1 MMSQSLSILK
11 QASNLEQLPL
21 DNYQVSFETPTDQVK
36 QYLINHPN
44 LSGVMIVQ
52 HQKVIGSITRRAL
65 FEKLSKEFSYA
76 LYGAKAIGFMLN
88 NLNEDVLKVPAQ
100 TSITDAVKLSF
111 TRPAKSVYD
120 PIVVI
125 KNGQEV
131 GMLDFSQLILAQS
144 ELFSSMN
151 YQLTEQEQKLRN
163 YTERLQEQEKNVR
176 QYASQ
181 LESQRKD
188 LKQHNDLL
196 ERQKAEL
203 HQKTE
208 ELSRK
213 SQELSQKAEE
223 LLQQKAEISLLNQR
237 FEEVGLLVSQEGEH
251 TVKELTQG
259 VDSVLHLTEKIN
271 EVSNDFQ
278 QKLISIDQGNEL
290 INKVSKR
297 VENLSF
303 QASIIGS
310 SLPLDENNKV
320 PFKMIIE
327 EIEKLSVQILEANT
341 TINTIAKEL
350 RSRIKLL
357 NQIAGENQEVVDRLA
372 QCSQKTE
379 NALSSLAQLL

>member
-1 MMSQSLSILK
+1 MISQPLPILK
-11 QASNLEQLPL
+11 QASNLEHLPL
-21 DNYQVSFETPTDQVK
+21 DNYQVSFDTPTDQVK
-36 QYLINHPN
+36 QYLINNPN

-52 HQKVIGSITRRAL
+52 HQRVIGSITRRAL
-65 FEKLSKEFSYA
+65 FEKLSKQFSYA
-76 LYGAKAIGFMLN
+76 LYGTKAIGFMLN
-88 NLNEDVLKVPAQ
+88 HLNEDVLKVPAQ
-100 TSITDAVKLSF
+100 TLITDAVKLSF
-111 TRPAKSVYD
+111 TRPAKSIYD

-125 KNGQEV
+125 KNGQDV

-151 YQLTEQEQKLRN
+151 QQLTEQEQKLRN

-188 LKQHNDLL
+188 LKQHNELL
-196 ERQKAEL
+196 ETQKAEL

-208 ELSRK
+208 ELFRK
-213 SQELSQKAEE
+213 SQELAQQAEA
-223 LLQQKAEISLLNQR
+223 LLKQKAEISLLNQR
-237 FEEVGLLVSQEGEH
+237 FEEVGLVISQEGKQ

-259 VDSVLHLTEKIN
+259 VESVLYLTEKIN
-271 EVSNDFQ
+271 EVSSDFRK
-278 QKLISIDQGNEL
+278 KLISIDQGNEL

-310 SLPLDENNKV
+310 SLPLDENNKI

-327 EIEKLSVQILEANT
+327 EIEKLSVQILEANA
-341 TINTIAKEL
+341 TINTVAKDL
-350 RSRIKLL
+350 GSRIKLL
-357 NQIAGENQEVVDRLA
+357 NQIAGENQEVVGSLA
-372 QCSQKTE
+372 QCAQKTE
-379 NALSSLAQLL
+379 NALASLSQLL